1 MTKRRKPKLKE
12 KIRVVTDDFDHP
24 FKSNTLVEVTEILD
38 YGVVWAKDKSG
49 ILGCL
54 IPDDYVFEDSIEK

>member
-24 FKSNTLVEVTEILD
+24 FKSNTLVEVTEILIMVLF
-38 YGVVWAKDKSG
+38 GRRISRVS
-49 ILGCL
+49 
-54 IPDDYVFEDSIEK
+54 